1 MTELD
6 KVLANEYDINLSA
19 VIEVNVSEEVAKER
33 VLGRARGADDNEEVF
48 YNRMKVFVEPI
59 EEIRKFYNE
68 KGIFHSINGERT
80 IEEIVTDINAIIV
93 KKIVQG

>member
-1 MTELD
+1 
-6 KVLANEYDINLSA
+6 
-19 VIEVNVSEEVAKER
+19 
-33 VLGRARGADDNEEVF
+33 
-48 YNRMKVFVEPI
+48 MKVFVEPI